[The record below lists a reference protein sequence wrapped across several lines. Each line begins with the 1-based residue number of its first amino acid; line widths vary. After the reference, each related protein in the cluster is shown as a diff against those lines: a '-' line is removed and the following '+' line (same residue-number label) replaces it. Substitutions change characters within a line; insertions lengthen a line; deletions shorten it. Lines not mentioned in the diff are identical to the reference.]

1 MASLAARQPPVARLF
16 PSPTLAR
23 YTSRMFLVRTLAFLA
38 GLVVILQTL
47 DLLGESSRILAIEG
61 NGEAELWRYVSLRVP
76 QLVALFL
83 PFSVLLA
90 TLLTFITLNQNS
102 EVVILKAAGL
112 SAHQILA
119 PLVLAGLLVA
129 GASFAFNEL
138 VLTRAQASFDPW
150 KAAEYRPVTSTGG
163 AAGDI
168 WVRSGS
174 DLVRAG
180 RVEGS
185 GPTFRIVDVTVFDR
199 EDDRLVARIEAR
211 EARPVAGGWRLLDGR
226 RFDLATATETGFRSL
241 DLPLAATP
249 DQFTTVNIN
258 PKHTPLW
265 RLWPAIRA
273 LDAAGKPTDRLRAEL
288 HHKVSG
294 PLSAALMPLLG
305 AVAAFGLARSGKLFL
320 RAVIGLALG
329 FLYFVADNFAMAM
342 ADFGNL
348 PPVAAAWAPFLLFLL
363 IGESVLFRTEE

>member
-1 MASLAARQPPVARLF
+1 MMTAAATTPTLGMRLF

-23 YTSRMFLVRTLAFLA
+23 YAARTFVLRTVAFLA
-38 GLVVILQTL
+38 GLVIILQTL

-61 NGEAELWRYVSLRVP
+61 NGEAELWRYVLLRAP
-76 QLVALFL
+76 QLIALFL

-102 EVVILKAAGL
+102 EIVIFKAAGL

-119 PLVLAGLLVA
+119 PLILAGVAVA
-129 GASFAFNEL
+129 GASFTFNEL

-150 KAAEYRPVTSTGG
+150 KAAEYRPIETVG

-168 WVRSGS
+168 WVRSGK
-174 DLVRAG
+174 DLIRAG
-180 RVEGS
+180 RVVGS
-185 GPTFRIVDVTVFDR
+185 GADTRLEDVTVFDR
-199 EDDRLVARIEAR
+199 EADRLVARIQADH
-211 EARPVAGGWRLLDGR
+211 AVPVTGGWRLGNVR
-226 RFDLATATETGFRSL
+226 RFDISTATESAVDQL
-241 DLPLAATP
+241 DLPLVATP
-249 DQFTTVNIN
+249 DQFTTRSIN
-258 PKHTPLW
+258 PRHAAFWDL
-265 RLWPAIRA
+265 LPAIRA
-273 LDAAGKPTDRLRAEL
+273 LDLAGKPTDRLRAEL
-288 HHKVSG
+288 HHKIAG

-305 AVAAFGLARSGKLFL
+305 AVAAFGLARSGRVFL

-348 PPVAAAWAPFLLFLL
+348 PPVAAAWAPFLLFFL
-363 IGESVLFRTEE
+363 IGESVIFRTEE

>member
-1 MASLAARQPPVARLF
+1 MRLF

-23 YTSRMFLVRTLAFLA
+23 YTARMFLLRTLAFLA
-38 GLVVILQTL
+38 GLVIILQTL
-47 DLLGESSRILAIEG
+47 DLLGESSRILAVEG
-61 NGEAELWRYVSLRVP
+61 NGEAELWRYVTLRVP
-76 QLVALFL
+76 QLIALFL

-102 EVVILKAAGL
+102 EVVILKASGL

-119 PLVLAGLLVA
+119 PLVVAGLAVA
-129 GASFAFNEL
+129 ATSFAFNEL
-138 VLTRAQASFDPW
+138 VLTRAQAEFDPW
-150 KAAEYRPVTSTGG
+150 KAAEYHRLDAGG
-163 AAGDI
+163 APSGDV

-180 RVEGS
+180 QVRGTGAS
-185 GPTFRIVDVTVFDR
+185 TQIADVTLFIR
-199 EDDRLVARIEAR
+199 QSDRLVARIEA
-211 EARPVAGGWRLLDGR
+211 ARGHPVPGGWQLENGR
-226 RFDLATATETGFRSL
+226 RFDLATATETRFDRL
-241 DLPLAATP
+241 VLPLQATP
-249 DQFTTVNIN
+249 EQFTTRNIN
-258 PKHTPLW
+258 ARHTPFW
-265 RLWPAIRA
+265 RLLPAIRA

-305 AVAAFGLARSGKLFL
+305 AVAAFGLARSGRLFL

-329 FLYFVADNFAMAM
+329 FLYFVADNFSMAM

-348 PPVAAAWAPFLLFLL
+348 PPVAAAWAPFLLFFL